1 MSVIPH
7 ESIVHNVTQTAKS
20 EVNGI
25 TKLPTSSFELVL
37 SVQTQQHGV
46 KGSELLDRHC
56 CPSDKSTSKK
66 RLENSSRN
74 PSQSPNKPALCP
86 SPASSSCPAVRQL
99 PIYFFVPDGFNVR
112 PKPDGKFRYPR
123 DACPVSRNR
132 FYPLFRRTELDMT
145 SLSVSGDN
153 RSLLPVTAEEGS
165 DKRLAS

>member
-86 SPASSSCPAVRQL
+86 SPASSSCPAVRH
-99 PIYFFVPDGFNVR
+99 P
-112 PKPDGKFRYPR
+112 
-123 DACPVSRNR
+123 S
-132 FYPLFRRTELDMT
+132 
-145 SLSVSGDN
+145 SVSCPSIFS
-153 RSLLPVTAEEGS
+153 SLMASMSVQNPMGSFVTPEMPARFQGTDS
-165 DKRLAS
+165 IRCLDVQSWT